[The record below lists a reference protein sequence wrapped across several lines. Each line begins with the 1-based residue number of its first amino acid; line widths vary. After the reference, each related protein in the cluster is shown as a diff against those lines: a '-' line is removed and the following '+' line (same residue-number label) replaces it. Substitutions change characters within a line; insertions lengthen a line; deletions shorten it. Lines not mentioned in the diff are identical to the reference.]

1 MPQAVSKKQYRYM
14 MAILHGKDK
23 SKTSARGDRVPTSVA
38 GKYAGSGKGPGDSAP
53 DSKGKEMAGGKWGEK
68 GHAKAKAKVD
78 KDRLE
83 RKKKRAKMRKSL
95 ESYLIEQGRQGAGCL
110 VINDQGQLLLGR
122 RTDNGMWSTPGGH
135 VDPGENFE
143 EAARREL
150 REEAGLVAKEA
161 EEILSGR
168 YRGYD
173 SKTYLVRSFKGKLK
187 SNGEMSALKFFD
199 PHEVPWDELTDYA
212 CDAIC
217 AAIKD
222 KLSKSKKL
230 KDMMAYEELQ
240 KNIIRSGSA
249 TPQDTIYEVTH
260 GDALRLIGNGTFRM
274 LRDAVKD
281 MGDEEFRE
289 LKVDNYT
296 LNIRKH
302 VNDVYSGR
310 ITDGLKQVHQFT
322 NKSLPAVAAELMS
335 VFEWYL
341 PEDEKDLEI
350 VDDND
355 LDESVIEGGL
365 NELIDNYKRHNIV
378 NIYTEME
385 NIREELRHGMAVDIQ
400 QVEQRMMKLFDK
412 LESTLLNVVD
422 KHNQLTNDAGDSV
435 DVLEEKLMQLQERIE
450 RMSKQPVT
458 VDAYS
463 SSPTSDKK
471 VHSEFYPYLSR
482 PSVTIS
488 PDGHIKISFD
498 SDWTPME
505 RENFLMDMKARV
517 IKQAKK

>member
-23 SKTSARGDRVPTSVA
+23 SKTSARGDRVPNSVA
-38 GKYAGSGKGPGDSAP
+38 GKYAGSSPGGSAP

-78 KDRLE
+78 KKRLE
-83 RKKKRAKMRKSL
+83 RKKKKAKMRKSF
-95 ESYLIEQGRQGAGCL
+95 ENYLIKNDRQGAGCL
-110 VINDQGQLLLGR
+110 VLNDDGHILLGR
-122 RTDNGMWSTPGGH
+122 RHDTGMWATPGGH

-150 REEAGLVAKEA
+150 KEEAGLVAKDCDE
-161 EEILSGR
+161 LMSGR
-168 YRGYD
+168 YRGY
-173 SKTYLVRSFKGKLK
+173 STKQFIVRSYKGKLK
-187 SNGEMSALKFFD
+187 SNGEMLGLQFFA
-199 PHEVPWDELTDYA
+199 PHNIPWNELTDYT

-217 AAIKD
+217 TLIED

-230 KDMMAYEELQ
+230 KDMIAYEELQ

-249 TPQDTIYEVTH
+249 PHNTIYEVTH

-310 ITDGLKQVHQFT
+310 ISDGLKQVHQFT

-341 PEDEKDLEI
+341 PEDEKELEI
-350 VDDND
+350 VDETE
-355 LDESVIEGGL
+355 LDGTVIEGGL
-365 NELIDNYKRHNIV
+365 NELIDKYKKHNIV

-385 NIREELRHGMAVDIQ
+385 NIREELRHGMTVDIQ

-412 LESTLLNVVD
+412 LESTLLDVVD
-422 KHNQLTNDAGDSV
+422 KHNTLNNDAGDAI
-435 DVLEEKLMQLQERIE
+435 DVLEDKLRVLQEKIE
-450 RMSKQPVT
+450 QMNKQPVT

-463 SSPTSDKK
+463 SSPSDSGK
-471 VHSEFYPYLSR
+471 VHSDYYPYLSR

-498 SDWTPME
+498 SDWTYME
-505 RENFLMDMKARV
+505 RENFLQDMKARV
-517 IKQAKK
+517 VKQAKK